1 VTAGAGSDGLLVLAG
16 RLWDGT
22 GAPARPGMALVVR
35 DGRVEQVA
43 PAAELAGWPG
53 PRLDA
58 SGATVVPGL
67 MDLHV
72 HLVSVVDPDEPNAI
86 WAEVSARTQLLTLH
100 ATRNARLVLEA
111 GFTTVRDLAGPI
123 NPLNLEVLALRRAIA
138 IGLVP
143 GPRIVVAGWVGQT
156 GGHSDLPLPDT
167 WPRDET
173 VYADGPWAVRRLV
186 RAQLRLGVDLFK
198 TSASG
203 GAAGHKEELWW
214 RNYTAEELAALVD
227 EAHAVGKRVAV
238 HSHTAE
244 ATRRALRAGVDT
256 IEHGTELDEECLAL
270 FQATGAVLVPT
281 ISIRSERARRGRA
294 AGQAPPDVV
303 RKYVQVAAAGDRWF
317 RRACEAGVRI
327 ALGTDT
333 YRSLRDHWGQ
343 NAYELELMAERGL
356 GDAGALL
363 AATRNAAQALGAG
376 DRLGTL
382 EPGKLADL
390 LVVDGEP
397 DRDVRVLQD
406 HARIRVVMKEGRVA
420 VDRRPPALDRP
431 GGGR

>member
-1 VTAGAGSDGLLVLAG
+1 MAVEEPSPLLVLAG

-22 GAPARPGMALVVR
+22 GAPVRHDVAFVVR
-35 DGRVEQVA
+35 DGRVAEVV
-43 PAAELAGWPG
+43 PAGAARDWRG
-53 PRLDA
+53 PTLDA
-58 SGATVVPGL
+58 RDRTVLPGL

-100 ATRNARLVLEA
+100 AAKNARRMLEA

-123 NPLNLEVLALRRAIA
+123 NPLNLEVLALRRAIE
-138 IGLVP
+138 IDLVP
-143 GPRIVVAGWVGQT
+143 GPRIVAAGWVGQT
-156 GGHSDLPLPDT
+156 GGHSDLPLPET
-167 WPRDET
+167 WPRDES

-186 RAQLRLGVDLFK
+186 RAELRLGVDLFK

-214 RNYTAEELAALVD
+214 RNYTAEELLALVD

-256 IEHGTELDEECLAL
+256 IEHGTELDEECLEL
-270 FQATGAVLVPT
+270 FGETGATLVPT
-281 ISIRSERARRGRA
+281 ISIRSERAMRGRA
-294 AGQAPPDVV
+294 AGQAPAEVI
-303 RKYVQVAAAGDRWF
+303 RKYAQVAAVGDKWF
-317 RRACEAGVRI
+317 RRACEAGVPM

-333 YRSLRDHWGQ
+333 YRSLRDWWGQ
-343 NAYELELMAERGL
+343 NAYELELMVERGMT
-356 GDAGALL
+356 AEQALL
-363 AATRNAAQALGAG
+363 TATRNAARALGAAE
-376 DRLGTL
+376 RLGTL
-382 EPGKLADL
+382 EPGKVADL
-390 LVVDGEP
+390 LVVDGDP

-406 HARIRVVMKEGRVA
+406 HARVLVVMREGRIV
-420 VDRRPPALDRP
+420 VDRRAWS
-431 GGGR
+431 GSC